1 MAVMVNVVITTIIN
15 SINVCTMAV
24 FQPGQGTLRSAGR
37 CTNTHM
43 TVGSDHDHGRG
54 NTGGM
59 RQHRYRTG
67 WVVYWRLFPA
77 QPSSLSFIDAVLAA
91 PYLVASVNHW

>member
-1 MAVMVNVVITTIIN
+1 MVDVVITTIIN
-15 SINVCTMAV
+15 SINVCTMTV

-43 TVGSDHDHGRG
+43 TIGSDHDHGRG
-54 NTGGM
+54 STGGM
-59 RQHRYRTG
+59 RQHRYRT
-67 WVVYWRLFPA
+67 RLFPA
-77 QPSSLSFIDAVLAA
+77 QPSSLSLIDAVLAA